1 MFDTFQREKLV
12 NAINF
17 FVRNTKHC
25 HTLKLFK
32 LLNFL
37 DFEHF
42 RATGSSVTGLKY
54 SAWPMGPVPRDLY
67 REIQGG
73 GRPDLKNSVAIVPV
87 TDDLTDKLLR
97 RDLKA
102 TAPFDEQYFSRREMN
117 IMKMLA
123 EVFYDVEGT
132 DMSAVS
138 HARRLP
144 WGKVYQGG
152 KGSGDEIPYE
162 LTRASEP
169 ILSKI
174 ETLPEEDYEY
184 RREAFL

>member
-1 MFDTFQREKLV
+1 MFNTFQREKLV

-17 FVRNTKHC
+17 FARNTKRC

-42 RATGSSVTGLKY
+42 RATGSGVTGLKY
-54 SAWPMGPVPRDLY
+54 SAWPMGPVPPALF
-67 REIQGG
+67 REIQSGS
-73 GRPDLKNSVAIVPV
+73 RQDLQRSVTIVPV
-87 TDDLTDKLLR
+87 TDNLTDHLLR
-97 RDLKA
+97 RDIKVA
-102 TAPFDEQYFSRREMN
+102 APFDETYFSRREIE

-123 EVFYDVEGT
+123 EAFYNVDGT

-138 HARRLP
+138 HSRRLP

-152 KGSGDEIPYE
+152 KGNGHEIPYE
-162 LTRASEP
+162 LARVSVP
-169 ILSKI
+169 ILGKI

-184 RREAFL
+184 RREAFT